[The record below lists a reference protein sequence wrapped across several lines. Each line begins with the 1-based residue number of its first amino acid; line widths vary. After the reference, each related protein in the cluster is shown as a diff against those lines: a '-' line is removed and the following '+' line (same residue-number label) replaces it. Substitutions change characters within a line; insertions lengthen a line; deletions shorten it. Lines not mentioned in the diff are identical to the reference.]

1 MLEFANAYEHLSTP
15 TPAVI
20 NPILEIRARD

>member
-1 MLEFANAYEHLSTP
+1 MLELANAYMNLSTP